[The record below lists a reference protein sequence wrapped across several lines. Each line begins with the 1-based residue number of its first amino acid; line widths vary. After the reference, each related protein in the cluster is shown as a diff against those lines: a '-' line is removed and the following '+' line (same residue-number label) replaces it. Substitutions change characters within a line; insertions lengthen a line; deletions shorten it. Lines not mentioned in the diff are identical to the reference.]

1 RQLIARAAKDN
12 IRSIRVL
19 QKCDFKIIDEN
30 KDFAQGRGEETE
42 EYIFRLDG
50 QIQQSKYLTRRQS
63 QPPQLSR
70 LMLPHQPRH
79 LLRWLSFNVR
89 RMASAIEGGC
99 LCGGVRYR
107 LHVRPKQG
115 SDCHCE
121 DCRRASA
128 APYVTWCSVPSKA
141 IEVLSGELRRVS
153 YADRLRSFASCC
165 GTPLFIQDE
174 VSSEWI
180 DVTVA
185 SLDDPKTF
193 PPEVAIWTED

>member
-1 RQLIARAAKDN
+1 M
-12 IRSIRVL
+12 RSN
-19 QKCDFKIIDEN
+19 F
-30 KDFAQGRGEETE
+30 
-42 EYIFRLDG
+42 
-50 QIQQSKYLTRRQS
+50 
-63 QPPQLSR
+63 
-70 LMLPHQPRH
+70 
-79 LLRWLSFNVR
+79 VR
-89 RMASAIEGGC
+89 RMASTIEGGC

-128 APYVTWCSVPSKA
+128 AAYVTWCSVPSKA
-141 IEVLSGELRRVS
+141 IEVLSGELRRVL

-174 VSSEWI
+174 VSSEWM
-180 DVTVA
+180 DVTVV

-193 PPEVAIWTED
+193 PPEAAIWTEDKLPWVKLDPSRPAFRRSRDENA

>member
-1 RQLIARAAKDN
+1 MSTCSPALQRADSTPAPEAIALYRFYLQLIA
-12 IRSIRVL
+12 
-19 QKCDFKIIDEN
+19 DFW
-30 KDFAQGRGEETE
+30 GR
-42 EYIFRLDG
+42 IL
-50 QIQQSKYLTRRQS
+50 
-63 QPPQLSR
+63 
-70 LMLPHQPRH
+70 
-79 LLRWLSFNVR
+79 VR

-193 PPEVAIWTED
+193 HPEVAIWTEDKLPWVKLDPSRRAFRRSRDENA